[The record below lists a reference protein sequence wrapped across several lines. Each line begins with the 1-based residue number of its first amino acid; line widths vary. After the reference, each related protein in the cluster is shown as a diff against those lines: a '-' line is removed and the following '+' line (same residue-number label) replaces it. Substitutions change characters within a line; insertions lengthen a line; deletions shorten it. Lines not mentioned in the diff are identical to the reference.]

1 MKLFSKYFF
10 IFFIVIVATSL
21 RFYKL
26 GDIPL
31 SMNADEAAIGYN
43 AYSILKTGKDEYGK
57 LLPLSFRSFDDYKAP
72 LYIYITSISIAV
84 FGLNNFSVR
93 FVSALAG
100 SITVLLTYFMVQKML
115 LSRDSKI
122 IPLFSALFLAIS
134 PWHLQ
139 FSRSAYEANV
149 SVFFIVLGVI
159 LFYKGLQT
167 RLPLVLS
174 GISFVLSMWTYH
186 TPRIFVPL
194 LVCGLMIL
202 YWKEIIQRKTDA
214 IIAFIVSII
223 LLLPL
228 VFVLLSPTGLVRARG
243 ISSLENPNI
252 LKQSVRWISDDRGG
266 LLANIFHNRRI
277 EYVREIVKGYLAHF
291 DPAFFFLDRA
301 QSKYRAP
308 GMGLLYLWEL
318 PFMIVGLYDL
328 ARRGKRWS
336 AVLFLWVILAPV
348 AASPTL
354 WLPHPVRTIVF
365 LPALQVIT
373 AFGVTCAI
381 GWLLRRR
388 LRVRYT
394 GFGLIGMVIFTSFL
408 YYFHQYYIHIPI
420 DGASDWQYGR
430 QQVVEEVKKRES
442 AYDRVVVSTTLD
454 QPQIFFLY
462 YLKYDPARYLSE
474 GGTISGKFDTQEN
487 HFAKYYFRS
496 VAGDTSYVNQKT
508 LYVSTPAEM
517 PTQATQLA
525 DIQYPDG
532 TIAFVLYEK

>member
-1 MKLFSKYFF
+1 MKIDGKFF
-10 IFFIVIVATSL
+10 LISLIFFIALFL
-21 RFYKL
+21 RFYRL
-26 GDIPL
+26 GEVPT
-31 SMNADEAAIGYN
+31 SVNADEAAIGYN
-43 AYSILKTGKDEYGK
+43 AYSILKIGRDEYGEK
-57 LLPLSFRSFDDYKAP
+57 LPLSFRSFDDYKAP
-72 LYIYITSISIAV
+72 LYIYLTSVSVAL

-100 SITVLLTYFMVQKML
+100 SLTVLLTYFMVQKML
-115 LSRDSKI
+115 LLKDSKI

-149 SVFFIVLGVI
+149 SVFFIVLGVL
-159 LFYKGLQT
+159 LFYKGLE
-167 RLPLVLS
+167 RSMPLILS
-174 GISFVLSMWTYH
+174 GVSFVLSMWTYH

-194 LVCGLMIL
+194 LVCGLVIL
-202 YWKEIIQRKTDA
+202 YRKEIVQRKTDI

-243 ISSLENPNI
+243 ISSLDNPEI
-252 LKQSVRWISDDRGG
+252 LKQSVRWISDDRDG
-266 LLANIFHNRRI
+266 LLATIFHNRRI
-277 EYVREIVKGYLAHF
+277 EYAREIAKGYLIHF

-308 GMGLLYLWEL
+308 GVGLLYLWEL
-318 PFMIVGLYDL
+318 PFMIIGLYDI

-336 AVLFLWVILAPV
+336 ALLFLWVFLAPI
-348 AASPTL
+348 AAAPTL

-365 LPALQVIT
+365 LPVLQIIT
-373 AFGVTCAI
+373 AFGVSCVIRWLSLRQAQLRNI
-381 GWLLRRR
+381 GF
-388 LRVRYT
+388 V
-394 GFGLIGMVIFTSFL
+394 LIVSVSVISFF
-408 YYFHQYYIHIPI
+408 YYFHQYYIHLSI
-420 DGASDWQYGR
+420 DGASDWQFGR

-442 AYDRVVVSTTLD
+442 VYDRVVVSTSLD

-462 YLKYDPARYLSE
+462 YLAYDPTHYLSE
-474 GGTISGKFDTQEN
+474 GGTISGKFDTQDN
-487 HFAKYYFRS
+487 HFAKYYFKS

-517 PTQATQLA
+517 PLQARKLTE
-525 DIQYPDG
+525 IKYPDG
-532 TIAFVLYEK
+532 AIAFVLYEK

>member
-1 MKLFSKYFF
+1 MK
-10 IFFIVIVATSL
+10 
-21 RFYKL
+21 
-26 GDIPL
+26 
-31 SMNADEAAIGYN
+31 
-43 AYSILKTGKDEYGK
+43 GKQ
-57 LLPLSFRSFDDYKAP
+57 
-72 LYIYITSISIAV
+72 
-84 FGLNNFSVR
+84 LN
-93 FVSALAG
+93 
-100 SITVLLTYFMVQKML
+100 Y
-115 LSRDSKI
+115 SKI
-122 IPLFSALFLAIS
+122 IGIIVAIIIIAGLFLYASTLSSEFRFTSPFSLLGQNEKVSILIVGDIMLDRNVRNIINKNGFDSFFGGVKNLIS
-134 PWHLQ
+134 DVDI
-139 FSRSAYEANV
+139 AVANLEGPFTINRLLT
-149 SVFFIVLGVI
+149 SSLKNKTLTFTFDPSLAPQLAELGFDVLG
-159 LFYKGLQT
+159 LANNHTLNFGKDGLAST
-167 RLPLVLS
+167 RKYIKETDMLYYGEPNNKDETSTIRNLA
-174 GISFVLSMWTYH
+174 
-186 TPRIFVPL
+186 
-194 LVCGLMIL
+194 GL
-202 YWKEIIQRKTDA
+202 
-214 IIAFIVSII
+214 
-223 LLLPL
+223 
-228 VFVLLSPTGLVRARG
+228 
-243 ISSLENPNI
+243 ISSLNNPDI